1 MSKILTRKFIQA
13 VVLAGVF
20 FLVSCT
26 QNSLTGKRQLTM
38 IPEVELQSLASS
50 QYNDFFKTHAV
61 VNQKNNANAAM
72 VNRVGLNISKAVN
85 RFYATKNNSS
95 FLNGYQWEYKLVN
108 DPAINAWCMP
118 GGKIVVYTGLLPVTM
133 NENALA
139 VVMGHEVSHALLQHG
154 NQRMSGS
161 MLQQLGGMTLS
172 VAMSKKP
179 SVTQDIFMQAYG
191 IGTEVGVMLPFSRK
205 QELEADRYG
214 LIWAAMAGYDPNEAL
229 AFWDRMEKASGG
241 QQVPEFLR
249 THPSDAKR
257 KEKIKSYMAEAM
269 SYKGK

>member
-1 MSKILTRKFIQA
+1 MFISHPIKSKEFIALVVMS
-13 VVLAGVF
+13 

-26 QNSLTGKRQLTM
+26 QNTLTGKRQLT
-38 IPEVELQSLASS
+38 ILPEAEVQSMALT
-50 QYNDFFKTHAV
+50 QYNDFIKTHPV
-61 VNQKNNANAAM
+61 VNQKTNANAAM
-72 VNRVGLNISKAVN
+72 VNRVGGNISKAVS
-85 RFYATKNNSS
+85 RYYAMKNNSS
-95 FLNGYQWEYKLVN
+95 FLAGYQWEFNLVK
-108 DPAINAWCMP
+108 DSAINAWCMP
-118 GGKIVVYTGLLPVTM
+118 GGKIVVYTGLLPITI

-139 VVMGHEVSHALLQHG
+139 VVIGHEVSHALLQHG

-172 VAMSKKP
+172 VALSKKP
-179 SVTQDIFMQAYG
+179 SETQDIFMQAYG

-205 QELEADRYG
+205 HELEADRYG

-241 QQVPEFLR
+241 QQVPDFLR
-249 THPSDAKR
+249 THPSDAIR
-257 KEKIKSYMAEAM
+257 KEKIKSYLPEAM

>member
-1 MSKILTRKFIQA
+1 MINLFSRKCLGMAAFASIC
-13 VVLAGVF
+13 
-20 FLVSCT
+20 FLFSCT
-26 QNSLTGKRQLTM
+26 QNALTGKKQLTM
-38 IPEVELQSLASS
+38 IPEAEVQSLASS
-50 QYNDFFKTHAV
+50 QYKDFIKTHAA
-61 VNQKNNANAAM
+61 VNPKTNANAAM
-72 VNRVGLNISKAVN
+72 VNRVGVNITKAVN
-85 RFYATKNNSS
+85 RFYASNKKSAV
-95 FLNGYQWEYKLVN
+95 LNGYQWEYNLVN
-108 DPAINAWCMP
+108 DNAVNAWCMP
-118 GGKIVVYTGLLPVTM
+118 GGKIVVYSGLLPVTI

-172 VAMSKKP
+172 VALSKKP
-179 SVTQDIFMQAYG
+179 SETQDIFMQAYG

-205 QELEADRYG
+205 HELEADRYG

-249 THPSDAKR
+249 THPSDAIR
-257 KEKIKSYMAEAM
+257 KEKIKSYLPEALG
-269 SYKGK
+269 YRGK